1 MAGPNDEAEQ
11 IAMAAATRED
21 GTFDDD
27 AYVQVWHEEYSR
39 RLGERQDK
47 LRREAKATYRSMEG
61 WQRVESDEHW
71 LELIATA
78 DLKLENGAF
87 LTERLGGERFLDP
100 ELMAALL
107 MLRRRLVDEHA
118 PATAA
123 DLMLIDTAVLSY
135 YHLLRVN
142 GWVGN
147 LAAMIESEFF
157 GMAGLQAAFKES
169 NGHQLGRVKGLRITE
184 HVERIGERLVPL
196 MDRSHKMMVRS
207 LNALQTRRQ
216 RPAPNV
222 SIGQAGQVN
231 VAVVQSNTT
240 GAGDES

>member
-1 MAGPNDEAEQ
+1 MSGPNDEAVQ
-11 IAMAAATRED
+11 IAKAAATGED

-27 AYVQVWHEEYSR
+27 TFAQVWHEEYSR
-39 RLGERQDK
+39 RLGERQGK

-61 WQRVESDEHW
+61 WQRVERHEHW

-135 YHLLRVN
+135 YHLLRVT

-147 LAAMIESEFF
+147 L
-157 GMAGLQAAFKES
+157 G
-169 NGHQLGRVKGLRITE
+169 
-184 HVERIGERLVPL
+184 PC
-196 MDRSHKMMVRS
+196 
-207 LNALQTRRQ
+207 
-216 RPAPNV
+216 
-222 SIGQAGQVN
+222 
-231 VAVVQSNTT
+231 
-240 GAGDES
+240 